1 MIEADF
7 PSTLP
12 AFLDRFGDEGQ
23 CRDYLA
29 RQKWPDGFRC
39 RTCNGDRA
47 HYLPS
52 RKTFECAA
60 CGHQESLIAG
70 TMFQQTKKPLREWF
84 LAIFYVSASK
94 GGVSAAELQRLLGMG
109 SYQTAWSWLHKIRQA
124 MVHPRRQPLSG
135 EVEIDESYLG
145 APQSGKRGR
154 GAAGKTIVAGAVEK
168 RGKGSGRVR
177 LGVLENVR
185 AETLKAFLSAGVSPT
200 TTAHTDGWR
209 GYSKL
214 DRSGYRHVVSVI
226 HGSGADGV
234 AHLPRVHLVFSL
246 LKRWLLGTHH
256 GAVSTKHLPAY
267 LEEYT
272 FRFNRRTAKSITHR
286 FQRVVEQAVMASPK
300 PYWEIVGRTA
310 PTHPLQ
316 LAA

>member
-1 MIEADF
+1 MRVVVGHRYTRALELLHAD
-7 PSTLP
+7 LN
-12 AFLDRFGDEGQ
+12 LR
-23 CRDYLA
+23 
-29 RQKWPDGFRC
+29 
-39 RTCNGDRA
+39 
-47 HYLPS
+47 
-52 RKTFECAA
+52 
-60 CGHQESLIAG
+60 HQESLIAG

-124 MVHPRRQPLSG
+124 MVHPRRRPLSG

-226 HGSGADGV
+226 HGSSADGV

-256 GAVSTKHLPAY
+256 GAISTKHLPAY

-272 FRFNRRTAKSITHR
+272 FRFNRRTARPGHR
-286 FQRVVEQAVMASPK
+286 RRHEQGPRARQRRADPVPSR
-300 PYWEIVGRTA
+300 GRLFGR
-310 PTHPLQ
+310 PGRSRRGRIKNDR
-316 LAA
+316 